1 MDLLPNEAQNAVYAA
16 DGRAKRLADLCRD
29 LANSTIHDETGDYV
43 EIAREALAHAQGLT
57 RHLAEAMPLLLAA
70 DSARCRWECPHGD
83 RCVLSDY
90 HDGGHNHRECDCN
103 ERSARRQA
111 LDCVSAERDRQDVQ
125 WGGPVHDDEHHPSEW
140 LDYIARQLTMASH
153 AASYDD
159 YRDRLVKIAAL
170 AVAAFE
176 SSERREARGDEAFAR
191 AMLGATG
198 VPDTGRGDA

>member
-103 ERSARRQA
+103 EP
-111 LDCVSAERDRQDVQ
+111 DV
-125 WGGPVHDDEHHPSEW
+125 
-140 LDYIARQLTMASH
+140 
-153 AASYDD
+153 
-159 YRDRLVKIAAL
+159 LV
-170 AVAAFE
+170 E
-176 SSERREARGDEAFAR
+176 D
-191 AMLGATG
+191 
-198 VPDTGRGDA
+198 GDAKGGA